1 MDEDLAVRQN
11 RLALLQKISTLAGG
25 IADLSYLEGF

>member
-1 MDEDLAVRQN
+1 MAEDTAIREN
-11 RLALLQKISTLAGG
+11 RLALLQGVADLATG